1 MCACVYAVGTMLV
14 FVAMQVDLMAKVAIG
29 GELATDAVSNVLING
44 EGSQVVE
51 IITQDGQDDK
61 EITLAYSSLVKPQL
75 SMYSASNSVYGTAG
89 CPRWRFDSS
98 SCLDLTCV
106 PMISV
111 SLRATKSRSLDC
123 KDREL

>member
-29 GELATDAVSNVLING
+29 GALATDAVSNVLINWG
-44 EGSQVVE
+44 GSQVIE
-51 IITQDGQDDK
+51 ITAQDGQDVK
-61 EITLAYSSLVKPQL
+61 ELTLAYNSLVKSQL
-75 SMYSASNSVYGTAG
+75 SVYSASSSVYGTAG

-111 SLRATKSRSLDC
+111 SLRATKSRSLNCMDC
-123 KDREL
+123 EL